1 MGFIRTLRRGAT
13 FAAIGAASG
22 ALVVTARHLMEL
34 PQPLYSALPGEGK
47 IDRKHGG
54 DIYYNLAGP
63 EDAPPLVLL
72 HDFYP
77 GASNYEYHAV
87 YPLFAQHYHVYAP
100 DWLGFG
106 MSEHPHIAYTG
117 EFYATSLTGFL
128 RDVVTRSATVIA
140 HGSAANIAV
149 RAASDTPDL
158 FDRLI
163 LVSPN
168 INAGITSE
176 PTITQTLVRATQRVS
191 LGIVPYALLSTRPAL
206 RLLARRRGATN
217 DTGPTSDDSI
227 NHRYASAHQFGGQHA
242 ILAALTGELDLPLHN
257 AFALLEPPVLI
268 LSGDR
273 DPGHPRDAME
283 SLAILSPHADLDLL
297 PDTSDAVFEDDPK
310 AFTRAVNRWLSQP
323 QTRQLPD
330 DLASL
335 SVAAPT
341 PATTPG
347 GHPLPVS
354 GSGQGGEVSAPA
366 TGATGATE
374 DIAGRDDVA
383 EDGHPAIGTPGAVT
397 PGVSDMG
404 FEGLDAITKSG
415 ITTIEPEVTLGPASA
430 AEVTVGLSEAPS
442 TPAAILP
449 EAGEAGDATPATPAT
464 DTAVP
469 TPPDTVKTPDT
480 LARTVSDADGNGA
493 EASEPTPP
501 STPPTDESRPR
512 ATPTRP
518 AQSSRA
524 APRTPSPR
532 AEPRGRPT
540 SAPRRSATGNGGH
553 THDHGGHDTPK
564 RRPHGKSGK

>member
-1 MGFIRTLRRGAT
+1 MGFIRTLRRGVT

-22 ALVVTARHLMEL
+22 ALIVTARHLMEL

-63 EDAPPLVLL
+63 EDASPLVLL

-87 YPLFAQHYHVYAP
+87 YPLFAQHYQVYAP

-128 RDVVTRSATVIA
+128 RDVVTRPATVIA

-217 DTGPTSDDSI
+217 DIGPTSDDSI

-257 AFALLEPPVLI
+257 AFDLLEPPVLI
-268 LSGDR
+268 LSVDR

-330 DLASL
+330 NL
-335 SVAAPT
+335 
-341 PATTPG
+341 
-347 GHPLPVS
+347 PLPDT
-354 GSGQGGEVSAPA
+354 GRGMGGEVAPPA
-366 TGATGATE
+366 TGTSGATE

-383 EDGHPAIGTPGAVT
+383 EDGHPTIGTPGAVT
-397 PGVSDMG
+397 PGISDMG

-430 AEVTVGLSEAPS
+430 AEVASGLTEAPS

-449 EAGEAGDATPATPAT
+449 EAGDATPTTPAT

-469 TPPDTVKTPDT
+469 TPPDTAKTPDT
-480 LARTVSDADGNGA
+480 TARTAIGADGNGA
-493 EASEPTPP
+493 DASEPTQPA
-501 STPPTDESRPR
+501 TPPTDESRPR

-532 AEPRGRPT
+532 VEPRGRPT
-540 SAPRRSATGNGGH
+540 SVPKRSATGNSGH